1 MQSTGVRRLLIVL
14 FALLNIVFL
23 CMYAY
28 EQKSSEYIGEDFV
41 LSAVENLSER
51 GISVSADVLER
62 GIPNLPAGKIVL
74 TDEENNGK
82 KVSDSVVRYTLGNT
96 EVRTVAFETPDGASL
111 SYYSSDESVSN
122 IQLAKTEYNND
133 NFSFSYS
140 DFRYEKEAEAPSEM
154 IDTLSGEI
162 SYSEKK
168 LLENFVL
175 CFEKTTSLGYRI
187 SGCKEYE
194 DGTVFTLVQTFG
206 DADIKDMYMN
216 VLVWNEEI
224 LSAKGNWISEK
235 VAKNY
240 KYEMTDGVNAVF
252 GLELE
257 DVGEIL
263 SQRCVYTLKRA
274 DENTYY
280 LLPVWEINYLDIDG
294 NEHAVVAEA
303 ASESR

>member
-1 MQSTGVRRLLIVL
+1 MQAAGVRRLLIVL

-28 EQKSSEYIGEDFV
+28 EQRSSEYVSEDFV
-41 LSAVENLSER
+41 QAAVDNLSKR
-51 GISVSADVLER
+51 GISVSEQVLER
-62 GIPNLPAGKIVL
+62 GIPSIAAGKIVL
-74 TDEENNGK
+74 TDKENAGK
-82 KVSDSVVRYTLGNT
+82 KVSDSVVQYALDGAK
-96 EVRTVAFETPDGASL
+96 VRTVGFDTPDGASL
-111 SYYSSDESVSN
+111 SYYSADESVSN

-133 NFSFSYS
+133 DFSFSYS
-140 DFRYEKEAEAPSEM
+140 DFRYENEAEAPDEM
-154 IDTLSGEI
+154 LETLPDEI

-168 LLENFVL
+168 LLENFLL
-175 CFEKTTSLGYRI
+175 CFEKSTSLGYRI
-187 SGCKEYE
+187 SGCMEYE
-194 DGTVFTLVQTFG
+194 DGTVYTLVQTFG

-224 LSAKGNWISEK
+224 LSAKGKWISEK

-252 GLELE
+252 SLDLEE
-257 DVGEIL
+257 VGEIL

-280 LLPVWEINYLDIDG
+280 LLPVWEIKYLDVDG
-294 NEHAVVAEA
+294 VEHSVVVESAF
-303 ASESR
+303 ESR